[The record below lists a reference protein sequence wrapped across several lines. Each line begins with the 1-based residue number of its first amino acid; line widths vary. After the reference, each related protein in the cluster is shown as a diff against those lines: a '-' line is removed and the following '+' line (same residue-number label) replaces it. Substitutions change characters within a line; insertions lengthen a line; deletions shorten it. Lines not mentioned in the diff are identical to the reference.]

1 MISFPKIK
9 IIFPSKESREIEK
22 KPNSHK
28 RIDNLHGAVSLSF
41 ARVRDDTSRIFQWLD
56 YLHTQNLEQQKT
68 INSLRRDFS
77 FVPKSSEDVKRVID
91 SYYSFDAMLR
101 RLEKMEEKLSSLE
114 QRKLESVRLLDSF
127 ETEKNESKNKL
138 KNDSKNDSL
147 YSQLQRK
154 MIKKITRNSKNYIK
168 STIVS
173 LVSKYDKISA
183 LELRE
188 MIVEEQNLCSKSSFY
203 RILEELEQEQSLTVV
218 AEGKEKTYF
227 SNFQRPSHRPE
238 SKE

>member
-1 MISFPKIK
+1 MLGFPKIK
-9 IIFPSKESREIEK
+9 LIFPSNEVVK
-22 KPNSHK
+22 KPSSHK
-28 RIDNLHGAVSLSF
+28 RIDHLHSAVSLSF
-41 ARVRDDTSRIFQWLD
+41 SRVRDDTSRIFQWLD

-68 INSLRRDFS
+68 INSLRRDLS

-91 SYYSFDAMLR
+91 SYYSFDAMLK
-101 RLEKMEEKLSSLE
+101 RLEKMEEKLVSLE
-114 QRKLESVRLLDSF
+114 QKRLESAKISDV
-127 ETEKNESKNKL
+127 EIEKKESL
-138 KNDSKNDSL
+138 H
-147 YSQLQRK
+147 SQLQRK

-188 MIVEEQNLCSKSSFY
+188 IIVEEQNLCSKSSFY
-203 RILEELEQEQSLTVV
+203 RILEELEQEQMLNVI

-227 SNFQRPSHRPE
+227 SNPQRLSPRPE

>member
-1 MISFPKIK
+1 MLGFPKIK
-9 IIFPSKESREIEK
+9 LIFPSKEVVK
-22 KPNSHK
+22 KPSSHK
-28 RIDNLHGAVSLSF
+28 RIDHLHSAVSLSF
-41 ARVRDDTSRIFQWLD
+41 SRVRDDTSRIFQWLD

-68 INSLRRDFS
+68 INSLRRDLS

-91 SYYSFDAMLR
+91 SYYSFDAMLK
-101 RLEKMEEKLSSLE
+101 RLEKMEEKLVSLE
-114 QRKLESVRLLDSF
+114 QKRLESAKISDV
-127 ETEKNESKNKL
+127 EIEKKESL
-138 KNDSKNDSL
+138 H
-147 YSQLQRK
+147 SQLQRK

-168 STIVS
+168 NTIVS

-188 MIVEEQNLCSKSSFY
+188 IIVEEQNLCSKSSFY
-203 RILEELEQEQSLTVV
+203 RILEELEQEQILNVI

-227 SNFQRPSHRPE
+227 SNPQRLSPRPE